1 MPNVLK
7 KSNIIKREKLELN
20 INNAKAVVQLYDEIT
35 PSEVI
40 EILNTV
46 LNNCYEYVP
55 EEELEVFRLPKG
67 MTMR

>member
-1 MPNVLK
+1 MARILK
-7 KSNIIKREKLELN
+7 RSNMIKRDKLELN

-35 PSEVI
+35 PKEVV
-40 EILNTV
+40 EILDTV